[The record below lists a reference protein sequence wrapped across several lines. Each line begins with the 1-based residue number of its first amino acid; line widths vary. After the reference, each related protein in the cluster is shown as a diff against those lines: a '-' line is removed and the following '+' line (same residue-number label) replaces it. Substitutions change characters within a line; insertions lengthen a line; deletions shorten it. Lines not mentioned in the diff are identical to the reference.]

1 MKVQKIISIRTM
13 HLAPDDALIA
23 IEVSLIENLN
33 TNSIESVIAA
43 IEAKIT
49 NAVSCANPSKL
60 YV

>member
-1 MKVQKIISIRTM
+1 MEVPKIISIRTM

-49 NAVSCANPSKL
+49 NAVSYANPSKL
-60 YV
+60 YM

>member
-1 MKVQKIISIRTM
+1 M

-60 YV
+60 YM